1 MRRSFFPRVRRE
13 KLSSIRDNYLNAVG
27 VAAQGANFS
36 ISAEMMRRI
45 LVDAARGWMRPGGG
59 CGPGVDAARGWM
71 RPGGGCGPGRAVL
84 RSAVEARPW
93 FTSRTP
99 RSCRRSPDDSIVA
112 VDEALA
118 AFSKVAP
125 RQAKVVELH
134 CFGGLTEEEI
144 AEVMK
149 ISRRTVR
156 RDWQLAKAWLTR
168 EMSR

>member
-1 MRRSFFPRVRRE
+1 
-13 KLSSIRDNYLNAVG
+13 
-27 VAAQGANFS
+27 
-36 ISAEMMRRI
+36 
-45 LVDAARGWMRPGGG
+45 
-59 CGPGVDAARGWM
+59 
-71 RPGGGCGPGRAVL
+71 
-84 RSAVEARPW
+84 
-93 FTSRTP
+93 
-99 RSCRRSPDDSIVA
+99 

>member
-71 RPGGGCGPGRAVL
+71 RPGGGCGPGVDAAGGWMRPGARGSQKRGGGAAVVYVEDTAVL
-84 RSAVEARPW
+84 
-93 FTSRTP
+93 
-99 RSCRRSPDDSIVA
+99 SPQ
-112 VDEALA
+112 
-118 AFSKVAP
+118 P
-125 RQAKVVELH
+125 
-134 CFGGLTEEEI
+134 G
-144 AEVMK
+144 
-149 ISRRTVR
+149 
-156 RDWQLAKAWLTR
+156 
-168 EMSR
+168 

>member
-71 RPGGGCGPGRAVL
+71 RPGARGSQKRGGGAAVVYVEDTAVL
-84 RSAVEARPW
+84 
-93 FTSRTP
+93 
-99 RSCRRSPDDSIVA
+99 SPQ
-112 VDEALA
+112 
-118 AFSKVAP
+118 P
-125 RQAKVVELH
+125 
-134 CFGGLTEEEI
+134 G
-144 AEVMK
+144 
-149 ISRRTVR
+149 
-156 RDWQLAKAWLTR
+156 
-168 EMSR
+168 